1 MPVQPASN
9 WGTRWSAGVTGAS
22 QRYIDGIRGTQVDV
36 AARAVAAQDRLLA
49 GFNQVVQSGEWARRV
64 LSVGTS
70 GWKSAAEAKAQ
81 NYTTGATAGLPK
93 FQAFA
98 QQAQPIW
105 SQLSA
110 NIDNMPSGGKANAL
124 ARVGAWIDGMQQF
137 RQSYTP

>member
-1 MPVQPASN
+1 MAVKPAQTWGQN
-9 WGTRWSAGVTGAS
+9 WSSGVTGAG
-22 QRYIDGIRGTQVDV
+22 QRYVDGIRNTTVDV

-49 GFNQVVQSGEWARRV
+49 GFNQVVQSGEWARRT
-64 LSVGTS
+64 LAVGTQ
-70 GWKSAAEAKAQ
+70 GWKSASEAKAP

-110 NIDNMPSGGKANAL
+110 SIDGMASGGKANAL